1 MALHSGKKFMVSYP
15 LSHKV
20 TSFGFSSN
28 SASLPIEVY
37 GQSIN
42 KTLIKSG

>member
-1 MALHSGKKFMVSYP
+1 MAIHSIKKIMVSYP

-20 TSFGFSSN
+20 TSFGFSGN
-28 SASLPIEVY
+28 SASLPIDVY
-37 GQSIN
+37 GQIIN